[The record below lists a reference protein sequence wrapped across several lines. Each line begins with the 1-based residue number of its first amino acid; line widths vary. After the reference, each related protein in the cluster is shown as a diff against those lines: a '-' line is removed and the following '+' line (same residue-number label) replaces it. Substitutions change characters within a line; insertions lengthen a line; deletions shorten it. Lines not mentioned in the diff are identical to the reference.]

1 MKGSQFEVHPIIW
14 TKIMEVHFYMAKLTR
29 EQKIEIYE
37 KRKKGI
43 SFSKLSK
50 EYNIRKDNIQ
60 YLCRLIDRHG
70 IDILRKDKNIKYSKT
85 LKEEI
90 INQVLIHHQSR
101 TSTAIQYGLS
111 SDGQL
116 FNWIKSY
123 QENKCVIIEK
133 KRGRTPIMKTQ
144 SKQEKKYE
152 DMTAEEKVKYLEE
165 KNLYLEA
172 ENEALKKLRAL
183 VLQRNKQQPKK
194 KR

>member
-1 MKGSQFEVHPIIW
+1 
-14 TKIMEVHFYMAKLTR
+14 MAKLTR

-90 INQVLIHHQSR
+90 INQVLFNMDYQVMDNFSI
-101 TSTAIQYGLS
+101 GLN
-111 SDGQL
+111 L
-116 FNWIKSY
+116 IK
-123 QENKCVIIEK
+123 
-133 KRGRTPIMKTQ
+133 KT
-144 SKQEKKYE
+144 
-152 DMTAEEKVKYLEE
+152 
-165 KNLYLEA
+165 N
-172 ENEALKKLRAL
+172 
-183 VLQRNKQQPKK
+183 VL
-194 KR
+194 